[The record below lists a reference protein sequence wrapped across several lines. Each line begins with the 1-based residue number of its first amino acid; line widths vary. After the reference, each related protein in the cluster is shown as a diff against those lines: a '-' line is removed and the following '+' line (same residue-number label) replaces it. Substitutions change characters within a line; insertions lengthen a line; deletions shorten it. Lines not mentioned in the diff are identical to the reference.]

1 MMRPQRDRKQ
11 NIPYGNFA
19 TESQLNQATSNKG
32 FQQNN
37 DSMND
42 GSSSSFNQ
50 SGDSTV
56 LGNVNPNQL
65 QQQQQA
71 QNASQNLM
79 IATGPSR
86 NLSLSSSITPNVPRG
101 KISTIANEVQCQTMI
116 GPFNKGDLCWLCGF
130 PIGVIKENENVQH
143 VNEYMDS
150 NVCEHVIPI
159 HLASVLTGIVDSDLR
174 QRGETTIL
182 EERLLHSEYEYAHHY
197 CNYVKNDFS
206 FLSIPYGTN
215 QTMHLTN
222 DKNQQQFLLDN
233 LCNIQVNNARI
244 LAFLSKLYFTWYG
257 TPQTGA
263 HTTNQYDSSIL
274 TTDSSVFPNPVQF
287 HVYNGTPSSQ
297 LVKVENGEISYLS
310 GNGNNIILYT
320 RPFNETD
327 VNSTFQTWYFNQYA
341 KIMEKMIRVVRYI
354 KEADDCENKD
364 NSKGRLLRRIRAI
377 LSNQTP
383 PPLAPNLPVVP
394 LTARTASF
402 QSAYD
407 ENKQQGG
414 NRKQKGGQNEALY
427 EEYTN
432 VIFNNDVD
440 YDKDVPNIKP
450 LYNLDTY
457 PHDKENIDFV
467 NAVADGFEPDSGN
480 DIFNLIYNHV
490 GQNLAVSLVNES
502 AGSASYG
509 GKKPRRQRTY
519 RKPKGKSGATRKQK
533 QRA

>member
-1 MMRPQRDRKQ
+1 MMRPQRNRQ
-11 NIPYGNFA
+11 QTVPFGNFA
-19 TESQLNQATSNKG
+19 TESQLNQATRQKG

-42 GSSSSFNQ
+42 DVSPSNQ
-50 SGDSTV
+50 SNNYTV
-56 LGNVNPNQL
+56 LGNVNPVQL

-101 KISTIANEVQCQTMI
+101 QISTIANEVQCQTMI

-130 PIGVIKENENVQH
+130 PIGVIKENKIVKH

-159 HLASVLTGIVDSDLR
+159 HLASVLTGIVDSDIR
-174 QRGETTIL
+174 QRKQVSFL

-215 QTMHLTN
+215 QTLHLTN
-222 DKNQQQFLLDN
+222 NPDQQNLLLEN

-274 TTDSSVFPNPVQF
+274 TTDDSVFPNPVQF

-310 GNGNNIILYT
+310 GDGDNIILYT
-320 RPFNETD
+320 IPFNETD
-327 VNSTFQTWYFNQYA
+327 INSTFQTWYFNQYA

-364 NSKGRLLRRIRAI
+364 NSKGRLLRRIVAI
-377 LSNQTP
+377 LNGQP
-383 PPLAPNLPVVP
+383 VPPLGPNLPVVP
-394 LTARTASF
+394 LAPRTASF

-414 NRKQKGGQNEALY
+414 NRKQKGGQDKAAK
-427 EEYTN
+427 EYTN
-432 VIFNNDVD
+432 EIFNNDVD

-457 PHDKENIDFV
+457 PHDEENIEFV
-467 NAVADGFEPDSGN
+467 KWVANEFEPDSSN

-502 AGSASYG
+502 SGSASYG
-509 GKKPRRQRTY
+509 GKQPRRQRTY